1 MLDVPPDQT
10 VRTLRFLQNH
20 SSASFRCFIDCFGT
34 DFPDRS
40 GAGQGRFR
48 VTYALLSTTFNAR
61 IRVQT
66 YVDETTPLESATAV
80 FAGADWFERE
90 VWDMYG
96 VFFYNHPDMRRI
108 LSDYGF
114 EGHPL
119 RRDFPL
125 SGFVEVRYD
134 DTEKRVVTEPVEIA
148 QEYRTFDYTS
158 PWEQVGGA
166 GGSAWTRPRW
176 RGGAPRSRLS
186 GWVCGEGKA
195 GALPVP
201 QVRGGDGLCVWCPG
215 SSSRVGAALLL
226 GAVPMA
232 LPSLLPRGRPGGV
245 PNGAATAST
254 HAWCHA
260 STLQQPT
267 TPSPRGLPLPPAA
280 NRPVTSTPSRRHPP
294 LGRRGRPR
302 TVPAAG
308 CPQRWPSR
316 TPPRRRGSA
325 PPRTGPPGRRQR
337 CPPSAR

>member
-1 MLDVPPDQT
+1 MAPGVPAAGRSAAAALRLLRGAPVLPAAAAAPVGGPATPGLRGVASLAVAGRGGLVGAPGVAPSSPLAGGVASARRAGADAAAARRGAASDAGAPLPPPSSTSTGVDIRGGPGLPAQTAFVQSLIDMLPGVITRAAIHHPHDTQYGGGEVVLDVPPDQT

-20 SSASFRCFIDCFGT
+20 SSTSFRCFIDCFGT

-66 YVDETTPLESATAV
+66 YVDETTPLESATSV

-158 PWEQVGGA
+158 PWEQIGGA
-166 GGSAWTRPRW
+166 GGVGVDTPKVE
-176 RGGAPRSRLS
+176 GG
-186 GWVCGEGKA
+186 GGKK
-195 GALPVP
+195 
-201 QVRGGDGLCVWCPG
+201 
-215 SSSRVGAALLL
+215 
-226 GAVPMA
+226 
-232 LPSLLPRGRPGGV
+232 
-245 PNGAATAST
+245 
-254 HAWCHA
+254 
-260 STLQQPT
+260 
-267 TPSPRGLPLPPAA
+267 
-280 NRPVTSTPSRRHPP
+280 
-294 LGRRGRPR
+294 
-302 TVPAAG
+302 
-308 CPQRWPSR
+308 
-316 TPPRRRGSA
+316 
-325 PPRTGPPGRRQR
+325 
-337 CPPSAR
+337 